1 MSLSLLQIDLWEMTF
16 ELLQNLA
23 VMYTVITL
31 FLQKFTVR
39 ALDSRRQKSG
49 VLFFCLLS
57 LIAMLL
63 TIELTPAQGIRLDLR
78 LAVLTLAG
86 VYLRP
91 AGSALVAL
99 FTVIFRLLLG
109 GAGWQWWAAG
119 AFVYAPVAFL
129 TARFLSAG
137 WSGLAVSGLANT
149 AVFIG
154 VLVILSLFT
163 NSYDYYSPFVS
174 PANFWR
180 LTFLEFA
187 MIPLSTVIL
196 GWGLKNALSFHRSYS
211 DLARQANLDGLTGLG
226 NHRFFQEKLAE
237 IMASAPQQPISVLML
252 DIDKFKKYNDTYG
265 HQSGDILLHKL
276 ASIFCSAVRSGDII
290 ARYGGEEFIIILPDT
305 AAETAV
311 GIAERLRQAV
321 ADHRFPTEKGGT
333 GRITVSI
340 GTATFPADAA
350 DKNTLI
356 AAADKALYAAKRA
369 GRNQVKK
376 YSENLANNEK

>member
-86 VYLRP
+86 VYLHP

-99 FTVIFRLLLG
+99 FTVVFRLLLG
-109 GAGWQWWAAG
+109 GAGWQLWAAG
-119 AFVYAPVAFL
+119 AFLYAPVALL
-129 TARFLSAG
+129 TTRFLSAG
-137 WSGLAVSGLANT
+137 WSGLAVAGLANT
-149 AVFIG
+149 GIFMG

-174 PANFWR
+174 PDNFWR
-180 LTFLEFA
+180 LTFLEFT
-187 MIPLSTVIL
+187 MIPLATVIL

-211 DLARQANLDGLTGLG
+211 DLARQANLDGLTGLV
-226 NHRFFQEKLAE
+226 NHRCFQEKLAE
-237 IMASAPQQPISVLML
+237 IIASAPQQPISVLML

-265 HQSGDILLHKL
+265 HQSGDILLQKL
-276 ASIFCSAVRSGDII
+276 ALIFRNTVRSGDIV

-305 AAETAV
+305 APETAV
-311 GIAERLRQAV
+311 SIAERLRQAV
-321 ADHRFPTEKGGT
+321 ADHLFPTGKGGT

-350 DKNTLI
+350 DKNSLI
-356 AAADKALYAAKRA
+356 AAADRALYAAKRA

-376 YSENLANNEK
+376 YSENLDNNEK